1 MVHSTSISDVSEIG
15 DGPVLVHSDA
25 LNTLRL
31 VPRNR
36 NVSELADSHI
46 HIIDQLAD
54 GRSVWMPSFNYS
66 FPSSRIYDVEN
77 DPSEVGLIS
86 ERFRNRAAW
95 RTTTPIFNFS
105 GNGEKPETNLI
116 NGKEIDPFG
125 PDSSFGTLTGLNGS
139 ILWYGAPIAS
149 ATILHFVESRN
160 KGPLYRYDKYFPG
173 LVSTQ
178 NQTVDVELKF
188 HVRPRG
194 GPLGYDWPRLNSD
207 AFAAGVIQRIK
218 LEVEADI
225 FVCNAAHLADF
236 WAVKFSADPFY
247 FLDSES
253 RKWTQPLIE
262 RLGRRL
268 EINDFEENL
277 S

>member
-1 MVHSTSISDVSEIG
+1 MILHTSISDFIEIG
-15 DGPVLVHSDA
+15 NGPVLVHSDA

-36 NVSELADSHI
+36 NVIELADSHI
-46 HIIDQLAD
+46 YKIEQLAD

-66 FPSSRIYDVEN
+66 FPSTRIFDVDN

-86 ERFRNRAAW
+86 ERFRNRAQW
-95 RTTTPIFNFS
+95 RTTTPIFNFT
-105 GNGEKPETNLI
+105 GTGETPETPHTNV
-116 NGKEIDPFG
+116 KEIDPFG
-125 PDSSFGTLTGLNGS
+125 PDSSFETLTGLNGS

-173 LVSTQ
+173 LVSTE
-178 NQTVDVELKF
+178 NQTVDVELKY

-194 GPLGYDWPRLNSD
+194 GPLGYDWPRLNRD
-207 AFAAGVIQRIK
+207 AFAAGVIQRLR

-225 FVCNAAHLADF
+225 YVSNAAHLVDF
-236 WAVKFSADPFY
+236 WAEKFSADPFY

-253 RKWTQPLIE
+253 RKWTEPLIE
-262 RLGRRL
+262 QLGRRFD
-268 EINDFEENL
+268 IHDFEEKI